1 MNKFNRI
8 RKSLSFNIISATA
21 VLLLVFG
28 IVISAIGYISFTNTL
43 KKEYETTTYHMA
55 TTATSLVEGDLIDDY
70 LNDEEL
76 ASYYTSYDYLKKY
89 CNYMDVTLI
98 HVFTIDESNYLDA
111 KNVFNVVNDKEL
123 EAGTYTEWEL
133 GFGFGE
139 RFTKNYK
146 EYYEKICKKEIEYGT
161 VFRTTNLRDKEAHLT
176 TIVPVKNEA
185 GDIVA
190 ILSIQRPMSEL
201 VNGRRPYTITVLLST
216 AALIIFIG
224 IVSGLYLKYQFVKPL
239 KEVTDETKEFAK
251 DNKKKTDLSEKKYK
265 ILEISELGDSVNTME
280 NEMLEYIENIT
291 KITSEKERISTELN
305 IASAIQETSIPNQF
319 PAFPER
325 LDFDIF
331 ASMTPA
337 KEVGGD
343 FYNFSLIDDDHLALI
358 IADVSGKGIP
368 AALFM
373 MVTNI
378 LITERLSFGESPSVA
393 IESVNERICR
403 RNVLNMFVT
412 MWVGVLEL
420 STGTLKCANAGHND
434 PAVYRKNGSFELIK
448 FPHGLVV
455 GAMSG
460 IKYVDKEIKL
470 EKGDKL
476 FVYTDGVFEAIDKD
490 NKLYGMDLLLENL
503 NFAKDLNPEGIVNY
517 IKNSVFEYAG
527 LTPQFDDMTMLCIEL
542 KDKGPMNKIIVDAK
556 LENLDKV
563 IEFTKDI
570 LVKNGCLKNL
580 LTPIELAIEELFVNI
595 CNYAYVNN
603 NGPFEIVIDVENGIA
618 KIIISDKGL
627 EFNPLEKKDPDIT
640 LDANERQVGGL
651 GIFLVKKTMDS
662 VDYSYTRGM
671 NILVL
676 TKKIK

>member
-8 RKSLSFNIISATA
+8 RKSLSFNIISAITA
-21 VLLLVFG
+21 LLLVFG
-28 IVISAIGYISFTNTL
+28 IIVTVIGYVSFTNTL
-43 KKEYETTTYHMA
+43 KREYETTTYHMA
-55 TTATSLVEGDLIDDY
+55 NTATSLVDGNLIDDY
-70 LNDEEL
+70 LDDEEL
-76 ASYYTSYDYLKKY
+76 TSYNTSYGYLKKY

-98 HVFTIDESNYLDA
+98 HVFTLDQDNYLDA

-123 EAGTYTEWEL
+123 EDGNYSEWER

-139 RFTKNYK
+139 RFTRSYK
-146 EYYEKICKKEIEYGT
+146 EVYEQIYNNEIEYGT
-161 VFRTTNLRDKEAHLT
+161 VFRTKDLRDKEPHLT
-176 TIVPVKNEA
+176 TIVPVKNDS

-190 ILSIQRPMSEL
+190 ILTVQRPMSEL
-201 VNGRRPYTITVLLST
+201 VNGRRPYIITILISTV
-216 AALIIFIG
+216 ALIIFIG
-224 IVSGLYLKYQFVKPL
+224 IVAGLYLKFQFVKPL
-239 KEVTDETKEFAK
+239 KEVTGETKAFAK
-251 DNKKKTDLSEKKYK
+251 DNKKTTDLSKKKYK
-265 ILEISELGDSVNTME
+265 ILEISELGNSVNQME
-280 NEMLEYIENIT
+280 DEMLDYIE
-291 KITSEKERISTELN
+291 KITTIASERERISTELN
-305 IASAIQETSIPNQF
+305 IASAIQENSIPNQF

-460 IKYVDKEIKL
+460 IKYVEKEIKL
-470 EKGDKL
+470 EKGDKI
-476 FVYTDGVFEAIDKD
+476 FAYTDGVFEAIDKD
-490 NKLYGMDLLLENL
+490 NKLYGMDLLVKNL

-527 LTPQFDDMTMLCIEL
+527 LTPQFDDMTMLCVEL
-542 KDKGPMNKIIVDAK
+542 KDKSQINKIIVDAK

-563 IEFTKDI
+563 IDYTRDT
-570 LVKNGCLKNL
+570 LVANGCLKNL

-603 NGPFEIVIDVENGIA
+603 NGPFEIVINVENDIA
-618 KIIISDKGL
+618 RMVISDKGL

-640 LDANERQVGGL
+640 LNADEREVGGL

-662 VDYSYTRGM
+662 VNYSYTRGM